1 MAFPLWAIGFTTK
14 IQQPLRKNTIENLGK
29 PQFTAAVSE
38 LAELP
43 SGVSAQRFLWRLAGK
58 QKRTSRSAA
67 LDSQIDTLWNLMAQ
81 LASSAVA
88 LTWLQL

>member
-1 MAFPLWAIGFTTK
+1 LTRCADD
-14 IQQPLRKNTIENLGK
+14 NL
-29 PQFTAAVSE
+29 SE